1 MDFGFFQKGKNYPL
15 RDKLYYKKKWIY
27 YIVSILDFF
36 LRFLWLITL
45 SPEVINEF
53 IRPESLSLIL
63 GSLEIFRRGM
73 WNLIRVEYKHL
84 EISKEFKVTNDV
96 ELPFIKQGVK
106 FINNENNLLNL
117 IGMNR
122 EQKIQYELEKI
133 MEEKERRGSIKYESR
148 FIPDTET
155 NNRNSVNDDLNEYLK
170 AYNIN
175 TRQNMDLPIEGSYK
189 KVLSR
194 KI

>member
-1 MDFGFFQKGKNYPL
+1 
-15 RDKLYYKKKWIY
+15 
-27 YIVSILDFF
+27 
-36 LRFLWLITL
+36 
-45 SPEVINEF
+45 
-53 IRPESLSLIL
+53 
-63 GSLEIFRRGM
+63 
-73 WNLIRVEYKHL
+73 
-84 EISKEFKVTNDV
+84 
-96 ELPFIKQGVK
+96 
-106 FINNENNLLNL
+106 
-117 IGMNR
+117 MNR

-170 AYNIN
+170 AYEIN
-175 TRQNMDLPIEGSYK
+175 TKQNMNIPIEGNYK

>member
-1 MDFGFFQKGKNYPL
+1 
-15 RDKLYYKKKWIY
+15 
-27 YIVSILDFF
+27 
-36 LRFLWLITL
+36 
-45 SPEVINEF
+45 
-53 IRPESLSLIL
+53 
-63 GSLEIFRRGM
+63 M
-73 WNLIRVEYKHL
+73 WNLIRVEYKHF

-170 AYNIN
+170 AYEIN
-175 TRQNMDLPIEGSYK
+175 TKQNMNIPIEGTYK